1 MEVLFICTGNTC
13 RSPMAE
19 VIFNETYKNAHA
31 ESRGLFVLRGS
42 IITRN
47 TKEILN
53 REYGY
58 AENREAE
65 EVREIDI
72 VNADYII
79 TMTDDQKNEVT
90 RMYGHERVY
99 TLKELAGETGD
110 VQDPY
115 GMDIDTYADTFSEI
129 RRLIQKIDDFE
140 KYRR

>member
-31 ESRGLFVLRGS
+31 ESRGLFVQRGS
-42 IITRN
+42 KMTHN

-58 AENREAE
+58 AKNREAE
-65 EVREIDI
+65 QVRETDV
-72 VNADYII
+72 VNAEYII
-79 TMTDDQKNEVT
+79 TMTDAQKNEIT
-90 RMYGHERVY
+90 RQYGHERVY
-99 TLKELAGETGD
+99 TLRELAGETGD
-110 VQDPY
+110 VDDPY
-115 GMDIDTYADTFSEI
+115 GKDIEIYADTFSEI
-129 RRLIQKIDDFE
+129 RRLIQKIDNFE